1 MEESEGEG
9 ELRHN
14 FCIISLPLGVNGLD
28 ESWSEPLL
36 SSGGRV
42 RFPVL
47 VLETSRSSVGVGVD
61 DNFDGNCGN
70 MGATT
75 VEVTGGVSSG
85 E

>member
-1 MEESEGEG
+1 M
-9 ELRHN
+9 
-14 FCIISLPLGVNGLD
+14 
-28 ESWSEPLL
+28 
-36 SSGGRV
+36 

-47 VLETSRSSVGVGVD
+47 VLETSRSSVGVGVGVD